1 MMLTGTVLTANAQEH
16 EHAFSYVGDYE
27 VGFTVIQTHPYLVN
41 DGNGNM
47 ATKQCEV
54 RLYKYQKVYK
64 CGCGMVSEVAPK
76 AVIRTAFPPIFR
88 EFPSISLNITPS
100 LLDKIG
106 LPPVT

>member
-1 MMLTGTVLTANAQEH
+1 MNMKVKGDIMSKTMKKIILLIVCCMMLTGTVLTANAQEH

-64 CGCGMVSEVAPK
+64 CGCGMVK
-76 AVIRTAFPPIFR
+76 KDAVY
-88 EFPSISLNITPS
+88 
-100 LLDKIG
+100 G
-106 LPPVT
+106 VTKHMSCPQK